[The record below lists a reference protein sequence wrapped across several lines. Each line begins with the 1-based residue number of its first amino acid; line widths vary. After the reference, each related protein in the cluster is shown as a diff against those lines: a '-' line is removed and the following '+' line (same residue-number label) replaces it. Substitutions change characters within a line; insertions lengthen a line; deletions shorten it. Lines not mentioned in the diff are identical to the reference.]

1 MTIEQQVIPRA
12 EHNISRQDI
21 SENALKVL
29 YRLHKSG
36 YQAYLVGG
44 GVRDL
49 LLGKQ
54 PKDFDIATNATP
66 EQIKALFRNCR
77 LVGRRFRLAHILF
90 GREIIEVATFRG
102 HHDSEQAN
110 TDSKRSDEGMLLRDN
125 VYGSIEEDAERRD
138 FTVNALYYNI
148 ADFSVVDF
156 AGGIGDIAER
166 RLQLIGDPETR
177 YREDPVRM
185 LRAVRFA
192 VKLDFD
198 IAPESLAPIAEY
210 GHLLKDI
217 PAARLFEESLKLLLS
232 GEGKETFKML
242 AQTQLLYPLFP
253 LLKPLLQQWDEDA
266 PELRFILMALA
277 STDKRVR
284 GEQKV
289 TPAFIFAAL
298 LWPLLEIKKDELL
311 IELSLGEH
319 DAMAMAMNWVLSE
332 QCKSIAIP
340 KRFTTGVREIWQLQ
354 SRLDRRFGKRAFQTF
369 SHPRFR
375 AAFDFLELRAKA
387 SQDTQLGELAQ
398 WWQQWQRSNEQG
410 RNSMVREL
418 NKSAGRNNKRR
429 RRKPKKPSNE
439 S

>member
-1 MTIEQQVIPRA
+1 MEQQVIPRA